1 MDDLIFYLALF
12 LTIILLSRLLL
23 SPPPKHPSTKPPPPP
38 SPPSL
43 PLIGHLHLFKKPLHR
58 TLSALSLKY
67 GPVLSLRFGT
77 RPVLVV
83 SSSSAAEE
91 CFTKNDIAFA
101 NRPRFLSAKILGY
114 NYTVQGAAPY
124 GDHWRNIRR
133 FTTVGVFSTARVN
146 SFSPIR
152 SAEVRSIVKSFF
164 SSRSIDG
171 GFTKVELKSVFFD
184 LAFNVVMEMISGKKF
199 HGEGATGS
207 HEEVEEFREIVEES
221 FRFAGASNLGDFMP
235 ILNWVMGL
243 EKRLLRLHKR
253 RDAFFEKLIEEHRLK
268 RKSGDVSEGVEKR
281 ETIID
286 VMLTLQE
293 SDAEYYTDTIIKG
306 VIASLL
312 TAGTDTTA
320 VTTEWALSHLLNNP
334 ETLKKAKDEIDMV
347 VGHDHMLEESSLPKL
362 PYLHDIISETL
373 RLCPAGPLLVPHESR
388 EECTVGGYYVPP
400 ETMLLVNAWAIHRD
414 PSLWEE
420 PTNFKPERF
429 QGGAAEGYKMIPFGS
444 GRRRCPGE
452 GLAMRLLGLTLG
464 TLIQCFEWKRIGE
477 EEVDMMEGPGLT
489 MPKDKPL
496 EAMYRPWPSM
506 IDVLSQL

>member
-1 MDDLIFYLALF
+1 MDDLLFYLALF

-23 SPPPKHPSTKPPPPP
+23 SPPPKHPSNKPP

-58 TLSALSLKY
+58 TLSGLSLKY

-83 SSSSAAEE
+83 SSYSASEE

-101 NRPRFLSAKILGY
+101 NRPRFLSAKILTY
-114 NYTVQGAAPY
+114 NYTVQAAAPY
-124 GDHWRNIRR
+124 GDNWRNIRR
-133 FTTVGVFSTARVN
+133 FTTVGVFSTTRVN

-207 HEEVEEFREIVEES
+207 HEE
-221 FRFAGASNLGDFMP
+221 
-235 ILNWVMGL
+235 
-243 EKRLLRLHKR
+243 
-253 RDAFFEKLIEEHRLK
+253 
-268 RKSGDVSEGVEKR
+268 
-281 ETIID
+281 
-286 VMLTLQE
+286 
-293 SDAEYYTDTIIKG
+293 
-306 VIASLL
+306 
-312 TAGTDTTA
+312 
-320 VTTEWALSHLLNNP
+320 
-334 ETLKKAKDEIDMV
+334 
-347 VGHDHMLEESSLPKL
+347 
-362 PYLHDIISETL
+362 
-373 RLCPAGPLLVPHESR
+373 
-388 EECTVGGYYVPP
+388 
-400 ETMLLVNAWAIHRD
+400 
-414 PSLWEE
+414 
-420 PTNFKPERF
+420 
-429 QGGAAEGYKMIPFGS
+429 
-444 GRRRCPGE
+444 
-452 GLAMRLLGLTLG
+452 
-464 TLIQCFEWKRIGE
+464 CFEWKRIGE
-477 EEVDMMEGPGLT
+477 EEVDMMKGPGLT

>member
-1 MDDLIFYLALF
+1 MDDLLFYLALL
-12 LTIILLSRLLL
+12 LTLTLLLSRLIL
-23 SPPPKHPSTKPPPPP
+23 SPPPKHPSNKSPPP

-67 GPVLSLRFGT
+67 GPVLSLRVGS

-83 SSSSAAEE
+83 SSSSAAED

-101 NRPRFLSAKILGY
+101 NRPRFLAGKILGY
-114 NYTVQGAAPY
+114 EFTSQAWAPY
-124 GDHWRNIRR
+124 GDHWRNLRR
-133 FTTVGVFSTARVN
+133 ITTVGVYSTARVN

-152 SAEVRSIVKSFF
+152 SAEIRSIVKCFF
-164 SSRSIDG
+164 AGRSSING

-184 LAFNVVMEMISGKKF
+184 LAFNVMMEMISGKKY

-207 HEEVEEFREIVEES
+207 REEAEEFREIVEES
-221 FRFAGASNLGDFMP
+221 FQLAAASNLGDFMP
-235 ILNWVMGL
+235 VLNWLGFLGL
-243 EKRLLRLHKR
+243 EKRLLRLRKR
-253 RDAFFEKLIEEHRLK
+253 RDTFFERLIEEIRLK
-268 RKSGDVSEGVEKR
+268 RKTGEAEKR

-286 VMLTLQE
+286 VMLSLQE
-293 SDAEYYTDTIIKG
+293 SDAEYYTDEIIKG
-306 VIASLL
+306 VIANLL
-312 TAGTDTTA
+312 AAGTDTTA

-334 ETLKKAKDEIDMV
+334 ETLKKARNEIDTV
-347 VGHDHMLEESSLPKL
+347 VGHDHMFEESSLPNL
-362 PYLHDIISETL
+362 PYLNDIISETL
-373 RLCPAGPLLVPHESR
+373 RLCPAGPLLVPHKSTED
-388 EECTVGGYYVPP
+388 CMVGGYYVPSG
-400 ETMLLVNAWAIHRD
+400 TMLLVNAWAIHRD

-420 PTNFKPERF
+420 PTKFKPERF
-429 QGGAAEGYKMIPFGS
+429 QGGGVEGYKMIPFGS

-496 EAMYRPWPSM
+496 EAMYRPWPYM
-506 IDVLSQL
+506 VDVLCQL